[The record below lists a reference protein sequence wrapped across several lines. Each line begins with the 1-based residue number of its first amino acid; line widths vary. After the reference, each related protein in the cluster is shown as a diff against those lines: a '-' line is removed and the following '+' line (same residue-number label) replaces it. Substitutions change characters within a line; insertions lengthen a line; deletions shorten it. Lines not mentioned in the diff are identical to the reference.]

1 MKIDKKQTI
10 VTTMTPTQRV
20 PIQSIKPVTTD
31 RFADDLYGQAM
42 EFVGGRFS
50 VFPKIGSTV
59 RFRDEL
65 HPDGA
70 FSIDTV
76 IDAVLYVFGALSVG
90 EAQNLVANA
99 IKQRKIRALSGKKV
113 FCPNQDTIYQDDTGL
128 WIENLWR
135 APRVPPKAG
144 TLKPFFD
151 FCCYLF
157 PNPAER
163 AYVLGMLKYKVQHPV
178 SEPKQAH
185 SLYLFSTG
193 QGIGKGLFKNTL
205 SAVIGEDNVTQLIS
219 QNELKSQN
227 APQYMRKAIMFVEE
241 ANVVKSSRTYD
252 LLKAYITESQT
263 GTNYKFQDSG
273 QEKIPAM
280 IIFLSNRP
288 PEFLEEGDRRFFIPE
303 LAKVIDREKT
313 NQITSDYANWI
324 NQPIN
329 IAAVSYWFYNSA
341 LKTSEMENWEI
352 SALKLDRD
360 NLVNYDPQGPA
371 LRTDAYRQA
380 IDNNMP
386 DYAILL
392 AQDLGIQHD
401 TDDSLVL
408 TLELIDQKFR
418 LSYPTISNREKVMGQ
433 LGYYKKRLRM
443 KGYPNWLYIKE
454 GWNIR
459 KESNKAYVVHESG
472 ILQHDLKECLQKLK
486 RYSGVSF

>member
-1 MKIDKKQTI
+1 MKIANKQTI
-10 VTTMTPTQRV
+10 DTTLVSTQSFPT
-20 PIQSIKPVTTD
+20 QSIKPVTTD
-31 RFADDLYGQAM
+31 RFGDDLYEQAM
-42 EFVGGRFS
+42 EFVGRRFS
-50 VFPKIGSTV
+50 VLPKIGSTV

-76 IDAVLYVFGALSVG
+76 IDAVLYAFGDLNVG
-90 EAQNLVANA
+90 EVQNLIANA

-113 FCPNQDTIYQDDTGL
+113 FCPNQDTIYQDKTGL

-135 APRVPPKAG
+135 TPSVIPKAG

-178 SEPKQAH
+178 CEPKQAH

-252 LLKAYITESQT
+252 LLKAYITESET

-280 IIFLSNRP
+280 IIFLSNRQ

-341 LKTSEMENWEI
+341 LKTSEMEDWEI
-352 SALKLDRD
+352 SGLKLDRD
-360 NLVNYDPQGPA
+360 NLVDYDPQGPA

-386 DYAILL
+386 DSAILL
-392 AQDLGIQHD
+392 ADHLGIHND
-401 TDDSLVL
+401 TDNSLVL
-408 TLELIDQKFR
+408 TLEFIDKTCR
-418 LSYPTISNREKVMGQ
+418 LHVPTILNREKAMGR

-443 KGYPNWLYIKE
+443 KGYPDWLYIKE

-459 KESNKAYVVHESG
+459 KESNKAYVAHESG
-472 ILQHDLKECLQKLK
+472 VLQHDLKECLEKAENE
-486 RYSGVSF
+486 RYSL